1 MITLLLAAFAQSD
14 DDGGSDASEPRVS
27 EEIIVYSE
35 LRAQQAKE
43 KVMRELE
50 DLGYEKTI
58 EKDGATVMRHA
69 ETWKGEVWLH
79 DDGWMRVKRQ
89 PVQYRVPKGPMGPIT
104 CVLVPLAC
112 LKTGGQMIGKR
123 KFMAVETRV
132 VGSIDPDVREWGDR
146 LADVAVDRKTEALP
160 RKLEQ
165 LWHEGVPLD
174 PPAEGEEPVL
184 LSTVEERKAAIL
196 RFWETRTDNPWG
208 ERVRETV
215 EAFIRGEIQ
224 GTDDEFTEA
233 ELVAFNRRSRAG
245 RELDLSRRRLAELP
259 E

>member
-1 MITLLLAAFAQSD
+1 MIALLLAAFAQSD
-14 DDGGSDASEPRVS
+14 DQDDDGGSVS
-27 EEIIVYSE
+27 EEVIVYAE
-35 LRAQQAKE
+35 VRVQQAKE
-43 KVMRELE
+43 KVINELE
-50 DLGYEKTI
+50 DMGYEKRL
-58 EKDGATVMRHA
+58 EKDGAVVMRHPQ
-69 ETWKGEVWLH
+69 TWKGEVWLH

-112 LKTGGQMIGKR
+112 LKTGGQMVGKR

-132 VGSIDPDVREWGDR
+132 VGAIDPDVRQWGDR
-146 LADVAVDRKTEALP
+146 LADLSVDRKREALP
-160 RKLEQ
+160 ERLEQ
-165 LWHEGVPLD
+165 LWHEGVPLE
-174 PPAEGEEPVL
+174 PPSEGEPQKLE
-184 LSTVEERKAAIL
+184 TIAERKAAIL

-208 ERVRETV
+208 ERIRETV

-224 GTDDEFTEA
+224 GTDDEFTDA

-245 RELDLSRRRLAELP
+245 RQLDLERRRLAEVP

>member
-1 MITLLLAAFAQSD
+1 MIPLLLTAFAQSD
-14 DDGGSDASEPRVS
+14 PDEATSDEPGVS
-27 EEIIVYSE
+27 EEIIVYAE
-35 LRAQQAKE
+35 VRVQQAKE

-50 DLGYEKTI
+50 DLGYEKQLD
-58 EKDGATVMRHA
+58 KDGATVMRHSQA
-69 ETWKGEVWLH
+69 WKGEVWLH

-104 CVLVPLAC
+104 CILVPLAC

-132 VGSIDPDVREWGDR
+132 VGSIDPEVRDWGDR
-146 LADVAVDRKTEALP
+146 LADLAVDRKSEALP
-160 RKLEQ
+160 GKLER
-165 LWHEGVPLD
+165 LWQQGIPIEPVP
-174 PPAEGEEPVL
+174 EGEPEVRL
-184 LSTVEERKAAIL
+184 ATFAERKAAIL

-208 ERVRETV
+208 ERIRGTI

-224 GTDDEFTEA
+224 GTEHEFTDE
-233 ELVAFNRRSRAG
+233 ELFAFNRRSRAG
-245 RELDLSRRRLAELP
+245 RALDLSRRRLAEAP